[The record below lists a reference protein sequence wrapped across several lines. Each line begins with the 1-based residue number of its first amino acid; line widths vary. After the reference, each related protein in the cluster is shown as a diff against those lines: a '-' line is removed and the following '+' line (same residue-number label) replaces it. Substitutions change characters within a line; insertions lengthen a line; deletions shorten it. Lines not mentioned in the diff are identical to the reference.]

1 MDWIKGILYNVDYS
15 CNGALIKLA
24 DPENNYTKKTEF
36 LSATL
41 VIKKSE
47 IFIKNL
53 DYDPDQDQIEFI
65 SFPLTQKTSFTH
77 YSIEDEGSKIECVKW
92 QNLSSKSQHDRYYG
106 FEFEDPTSIT
116 SFLAHVAP
124 LATIHEE
131 GHQLEAKSS
140 TSSSKRLIESLK
152 LSNPVAPSNISREQ
166 IKPKVEDSEEESR
179 LRVQFKREAISYLS
193 HLYSPDMILF
203 MSSADLYLLGPN
215 LTSPVLT
222 DPGIA
227 FLLIKNSEF
236 NVTMDLVR
244 DQTIFMRILVD
255 HKFYC
260 FVDSEGQKF
269 SWVEE
274 VKINENRTWR
284 VDLNEDVGMLE
295 ALINVARYE
304 AQQQVRVSE
313 MRPDEQNWIKGVAE
327 EVKTE
332 SMQVELQEGKKVQ
345 DEAPEEIFDTVSSW
359 KSGKVFAGR
368 KGKITVFSE
377 EDQQMKSVS
386 VISLPKVASN
396 MLLQKQDTHLVCLT
410 NDSPNIIYDVDI
422 EKGQIVSEFSLKDK
436 AFIQLAH
443 RSKLSPLTDDSSYFG
458 LSFNGIFL
466 VDPRDHNH
474 IVQEYTYSTAPAFQC
489 MSTTAQGHLAVGSES
504 GEIKLYKE
512 IGKRASTT
520 FPDLGE
526 PIKSIDLSKNGHW
539 ILATTASCL
548 LVLKAEYEG
557 ELAFC
562 KPLARKKRP
571 PRRLTLTP
579 EDLIRFDLGKVDF
592 APARFNLS
600 ENDEENLIITATGNV
615 VVVWNFIS
623 VKAGKVFD
631 YCVRKL
637 DERVVKNEFLFNE
650 ENAVITYANTVVI
663 QNSKWKGRD

>member
-24 DPENNYTKKTEF
+24 DPENNYTKRTEF

-41 VIKKSE
+41 VVKKSE

-53 DYDPDQDQIEFI
+53 EYDPDQDQIEFI
-65 SFPLTQKTSFTH
+65 SFPLTQHTSMIH
-77 YSIEDEGSKIECVKW
+77 YSVEDEGSKVECVKW
-92 QNLSSKSQHDRYYG
+92 LNLSSKSPHDKYYG
-106 FEFEDPTSIT
+106 FEFEDPASVT
-116 SFLAHVAP
+116 SFLSHVSTLIAVD
-124 LATIHEE
+124 EE
-131 GHQLEAKSS
+131 GHQLPAEPSAAQ
-140 TSSSKRLIESLK
+140 SKRLVDSLK
-152 LSNPVAPSNISREQ
+152 LSNPTAPSNIAREQ
-166 IKPKVEDSEEESR
+166 VKPQADGSEEEAKS
-179 LRVQFKREAISYLS
+179 RVQFKREAIAYLS

-222 DPGIA
+222 DPGVA

-236 NVTMDLVR
+236 NVSMDLVR
-244 DQTIFMRILVD
+244 DQRVFMRIAITS
-255 HKFYC
+255 KFYC

-274 VKINENRTWR
+274 VNPAESHTWR

-295 ALINVARYE
+295 ALINVARFE
-304 AQQQVRVSE
+304 AEQQVKVSE
-313 MRPDEQNWIKGVAE
+313 MRLDEQNWIKGLSE
-327 EVKTE
+327 EAKTE
-332 SMQVELQEGKKVQ
+332 PMQVELQAGKVVQ
-345 DEAPEEIFDTVSSW
+345 DEEPEEIFDTVSSW
-359 KSGKVFAGR
+359 RSAQVFAGR

-377 EDQQMKSVS
+377 EDQQLKSVS

-396 MLLQKQDTHLVCLT
+396 MLLQRQDSHLVCLT
-410 NDSPNIIYDVDI
+410 DDSPNIIYDVDL

-436 AFIQLAH
+436 AFIRLTH
-443 RSKLSPLTDDSSYFG
+443 RSKMSPLTDDATYLG
-458 LSFNGIFL
+458 LSFNGLFL
-466 VDPRDHNH
+466 VDPRDPNH
-474 IVQEYTYSTAPAFQC
+474 VVQEYTYSTAPGFQC
-489 MSTTAQGHLAVGSES
+489 FGTTEQGHIAVGSES

-562 KPLARKKRP
+562 KPLSRKKKP

-579 EDLIRFDLGKVDF
+579 EDLIRYEVGKVDF
-592 APARFNLS
+592 APARFNMS
-600 ENDEENLIITATGNV
+600 ENDEENLIITSTGDV

-637 DERVVKNEFLFNE
+637 EQKVVKNEFKKLL
-650 ENAVITYANTVVI
+650 
-663 QNSKWKGRD
+663 